1 MKWSYLM
8 AIWDTAATKALNCPT
23 CGDALKFDSAI
34 KASVCRSCGNVYEAG
49 TLNITGKL
57 KFVDVDEASE
67 EEENKRE
74 YVCGSCGAT
83 VVTNENTALTYCAFC
98 GSPSVMGRRLAKE
111 FRPDYMIPFKV
122 EKDEAVRIFTNWVKN
137 ENKYT
142 PGDLLSQKTIKK
154 ITGLYVPFWLINAD
168 CYANVA
174 GLGYVQDDPTQRA
187 VFNFKRKVLFK
198 VKNVPFDGSFKIS
211 NFLMNSIEPFDFSE
225 LVNYDD
231 TYLPGYYADRYDRN
245 ALDLTEVIDIRISQ
259 YAKQAGELA
268 AKAKLG
274 DEHKIYNKVE
284 ADASESYIKNLSQ
297 RYALLPLWFLNYEY
311 KGESYQI
318 AINGQTGKISG
329 ELPTTKKKR
338 WLETI
343 KATTPWVMGVIGSV
357 LMFLIC
363 TILGVIAQGNKF
375 DALSQLS
382 YIIFYGGIL
391 LSISFIGVCAR
402 KVILAYK
409 NVEYESYNPLKGAPD
424 LYEYFDS
431 SFKPEIVESSD
442 EYMGVQFRTLESSDN
457 GRGQKLSDWMW
468 YGPIKN

>member
-1 MKWSYLM
+1 M

-98 GSPSVMGRRLAKE
+98 GSPSVMGRRLVKE
-111 FRPDYMIPFKV
+111 FRPDYIIPFKV
-122 EKDEAVRIFTNWVKN
+122 EKDKAVKIFTDWVKN
-137 ENKYT
+137 GNKYT

-168 CYANVA
+168 CYANIA

-187 VFNFKRKVLFK
+187 VFNVKRKVLFK
-198 VKNVPFDGSFKIS
+198 VKNVPFDGAFKIS
-211 NFLMNSIEPFDFSE
+211 NFLMNSIEPFDFDD
-225 LVNYDD
+225 LVEYDD
-231 TYLPGYYADRYDRN
+231 IYLPGYYADRYDKN

-259 YAKQAGELA
+259 YAAEAGKLA
-268 AKAKLG
+268 VRSKLG
-274 DEHKIYNKVE
+274 DEYKVYNTID
-284 ADASESYIKNLSQ
+284 ADTSESYIKNLSQ
-297 RYALLPLWFLNYEY
+297 RYALLPIWFLNYEY

-318 AINGQTGKISG
+318 AINGQTGKIDG
-329 ELPTTKKKR
+329 ELPATKKAR
-338 WLETI
+338 FIETI

-357 LMFLIC
+357 LLLLIC
-363 TILGVIAQGNKF
+363 LVLGVV
-375 DALSQLS
+375 SQMNRLDVFS
-382 YIIFYGGIL
+382 YLARYVFYAGIML
-391 LSISFIGVCAR
+391 AAACVSFCAR

-409 NVEYESYNPLKGAPD
+409 NVEYESYNPLKGAPEI
-424 LYEYFDS
+424 YEYFDT
-431 SFKPEIVESSD
+431 SFKPQIVEASD
-442 EYMGVQFRTLESSDN
+442 DYMGIQFRVMEENEN
-457 GRGQKLSDWMW
+457 GRGSHMSSWMW
-468 YGPIKN
+468 FDSRKDFR